1 MDFVCRKKGASRAG
15 VSATGTHNW
24 NVLFLMILA
33 VLFSAHDG
41 DRWTRKSGPQK
52 LIKFIL
58 ALAVLFAFNW
68 ITFAAEGNSKTFFR
82 ADEIEKVFWFVILFA
97 SRVAVTDSNEI

>member
-1 MDFVCRKKGASRAG
+1 VTSQINPEARHFRRANGFCVSQKKAG

-33 VLFSAHDG
+33 VLVSAHDG

-58 ALAVLFAFNW
+58 ALAVLFAFN
-68 ITFAAEGNSKTFFR
+68 
-82 ADEIEKVFWFVILFA
+82 
-97 SRVAVTDSNEI
+97 